1 MNNTP
6 LAPTSEQ
13 QAVITHPLRHH
24 ARVLAVAGSGKT
36 TTIVLRVA
44 HLINELGVNPST
56 VRVFAYNALARNELR
71 ARIEAVL
78 PDKRDQPRVD
88 TFHSFCFRWIKQ
100 AISTGLLVEP
110 SEWWLDE
117 ATDRSR
123 ILMYRALQSL
133 VGEGIIEEGA
143 VDIDAVASAI
153 TLWKSGL
160 IPPGGD
166 RAAHAT
172 SSDIPLVYSRFEE
185 FRQEAGA
192 LGFDD
197 FVDTVLSI
205 AHAHPEFWQRAVG
218 HLRVVIVDEYQDVNY
233 GQERLVEAVAGTHAD
248 VMVVGDDDQTIYEWR
263 GARPDYL
270 LTRFGSGLA
279 ERPIIDYPLTVS
291 FRFGPLLAQ
300 TAYNVIARNAV
311 RFPKALVA
319 SQWHQ
324 TTVVDVVEDKQQTAG
339 VIDTQL
345 ALQLQDWVRQH
356 GAQTVV
362 VLGRTLGQLQS
373 FEIACLLAGIPYR
386 VLGRG
391 PVYQRR
397 EHQILADYLHIGYA
411 YDVVVD
417 AGVAACFLRII
428 NTPMRGLARDRIQQM
443 LSQAQLRGLTIRAAL
458 QELHTDAQTPQLTK
472 DRIDQLMALCEH
484 LVRMLATEA
493 SAYDVL
499 SWLSTT
505 LRLDEH
511 FVRSFGRGEA
521 AAERTVA
528 IRQLV
533 AVASHLGWSPP
544 AYLDWLAQSDH
555 TAGHPEEQQVLFTTV
570 YRAKGLEYDAVF
582 IPSAVEGYMPAAGSS
597 PEVFDR
603 LDPTA
608 LPVASDAIEEERR
621 LFYVAITRAKTLLT
635 IGIPLPQP
643 GLGRDALPSSTPSR
657 FVYEM
662 KVTATEQILAS
673 ADSDASALAEAFAE
687 HGASDGLL
695 AHLRQ
700 YFPQDAEIRQI
711 CDTFSG
717 TRWPMRPLKPKKK

>member
-1 MNNTP
+1 MNHTP
-6 LAPTSEQ
+6 VAPTTEQ
-13 QAVITHPLRHH
+13 TAVINHPLRHH

-44 HLINELGVNPST
+44 HLINELGVAPGA

-71 ARIEAVL
+71 SRIEAVI

-100 AISTGLLVEP
+100 AIGAGLLSEP
-110 SEWWLDE
+110 NEWWLDE

-123 ILMYRALQSL
+123 VMMYRALQSL

-160 IPPGGD
+160 IPPGAD

-172 SSDIPLVYSRFEE
+172 SSDVPLVYARYEE

-197 FVDTVLSI
+197 FVETVLSI
-205 AHAHPEFWQRAVG
+205 AAAHPEFWQRAVG
-218 HLRVVIVDEYQDVNY
+218 ALRVVIVDEYQDVNF
-233 GQERLVEAVAGTHAD
+233 GQERLIEAVAGHHAD

-300 TAYNVIARNAV
+300 TAYNVIARNSV

-324 TTVVDVVEDKQQTAG
+324 ATIVDIVEDKQATAG

-345 ALQLQDWVRQH
+345 ALQLQDWIRQH

-373 FEIACLLAGIPYR
+373 FEIACLVEGIPYR
-386 VLGRG
+386 ILGRG

-397 EHQILADYLHIGYA
+397 EHQILADYLRIGFA
-411 YDVVVD
+411 YHTVVD
-417 AGVAACFLRII
+417 PGLTSCFLRII
-428 NTPMRGLARDRIQQM
+428 NTPMRGLARDRIQQLLVRAQM
-443 LSQAQLRGLTIRAAL
+443 QGQTLSDAL
-458 QELHTDAQTPQLTK
+458 SELHEDAQTPQLTR
-472 DRIDQLMALCEH
+472 DRLDQVMALCEQ
-484 LVRMLATEA
+484 LVRMFTNEA
-493 SAYDVL
+493 SGYDVL
-499 SWLSTT
+499 TWLSTT

-521 AAERTVA
+521 AAERTGA
-528 IRQLV
+528 IRQLI
-533 AVASHLGWSPP
+533 AVTAHFGWSPQ
-544 AYLDWLAQSDH
+544 ASLDWLAQSDH

-570 YRAKGLEYDAVF
+570 YRAKGLEYDYVI
-582 IPSAVEGYMPAAGSS
+582 IPAAVEGYMPAAGSS

-603 LDPTA
+603 MDPTA

-621 LFYVAITRAKTLLT
+621 LFYVAITRAKSLLT
-635 IGIPLPQP
+635 IGVPLPP
-643 GLGRDALPSSTPSR
+643 AGLGRDALPSTTPSR

-662 KVTATEQILAS
+662 KVVATEQILAS

-687 HGASDGLL
+687 HGASEGML
-695 AHLRQ
+695 AHLVQ
-700 YFPQDAEIRQI
+700 YFPQDTQIRQV
-711 CDTFSG
+711 CTTFSG
-717 TRWPMRPLKPKKK
+717 TRWPMRPLKPKNK